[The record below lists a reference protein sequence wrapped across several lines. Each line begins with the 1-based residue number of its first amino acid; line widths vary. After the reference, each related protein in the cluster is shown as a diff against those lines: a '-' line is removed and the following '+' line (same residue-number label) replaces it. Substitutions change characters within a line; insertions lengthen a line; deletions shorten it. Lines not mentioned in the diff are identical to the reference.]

1 MSRSLARERFFQQQG
16 SRKRPNAVKTAAL
29 AFAFASGDPD
39 PIKAPPGRRFYVAH
53 GIRALDTLQLLEMKG
68 RASAIGAASTV
79 EAIDREFK
87 RRIGL

>member
-29 AFAFASGDPD
+29 AFASGDPD